1 MNVSRKTAGE
11 ASEARF
17 EDSSEITWEIFAWF
31 LLQGASIF

>member
-17 EDSSEITWEIFAWF
+17 EDLSEITWEILAWF
-31 LLQGASIF
+31 LRQGASIF